1 MQKGSCLC
9 QSVTFEVDGDIPH
22 PVACHCTMCRK
33 ISGHF
38 WAATGF
44 KREKLKLT
52 GEENLTWFQSSENVR
67 RGFCKNCGSALFF
80 DATDTPW
87 IRLRWGHLIHRLRRC
102 LAATSISPTRATT
115 TTSPMACPNT
125 RDRHDRNTLLQS
137 NSTVVFGGLAVRFAL
152 N

>member
-87 IRLRWGHLIHRLRRC
+87 ISVAMG
-102 LAATSISPTRATT
+102 AFDSPTSSMLGSHIYVADKGDYYDITDGLPQHEG
-115 TTSPMACPNT
+115 SP
-125 RDRHDRNTLLQS
+125 
-137 NSTVVFGGLAVRFAL
+137 
-152 N
+152 

>member
-87 IRLRWGHLIHRLRRC
+87 ISVAMG
-102 LAATSISPTRATT
+102 AFDTPTSSMLSSHIYVADKGDYYDITDGLPQHEGSP
-115 TTSPMACPNT
+115 
-125 RDRHDRNTLLQS
+125 
-137 NSTVVFGGLAVRFAL
+137 
-152 N
+152 